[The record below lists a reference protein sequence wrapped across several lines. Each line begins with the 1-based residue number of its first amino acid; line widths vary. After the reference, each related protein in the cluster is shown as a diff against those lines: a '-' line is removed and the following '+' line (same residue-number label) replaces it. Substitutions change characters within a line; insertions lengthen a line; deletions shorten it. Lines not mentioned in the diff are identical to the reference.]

1 MSRFLITTLINAVGL
16 WVVTLLIPAIHLQP
30 YGGDN
35 IWAKI
40 GSFLLVAA
48 IFGLVNSLISPII
61 KIVALP
67 FYLLTFGLIG
77 IVINGAMLIFVAWLS
92 SLIGDQVFTI
102 DGFTKEGLSINSL
115 GWAILGGL
123 IMSISS
129 MIAKSI
135 AKRRG

>member
-1 MSRFLITTLINAVGL
+1 MSRFLFTTLINAVGL
-16 WVVTLLIPAIHLQP
+16 WVVTLLIPAIKLQP

-40 GSFLLVAA
+40 GSFILVSA
-48 IFGLVNSLISPII
+48 IFGAVNALISPII
-61 KIVALP
+61 KVVAFP
-67 FYLLTFGLIG
+67 IYLLTFGLIG

-92 SLIGDQVFTI
+92 SLIGNQVFTI
-102 DGFTKEGLSINSL
+102 EGFTKEGLSMPSL

-129 MIAKSI
+129 MIAKSVS
-135 AKRRG
+135 KRRG